1 MQNEEKAKEKFE
13 HITGLKVKKYGLFID
28 KNKPFLAAYPDGL
41 INSNAILEIK
51 CPYSAREI
59 TIDEAIKN
67 KIIDYLTI
75 NDENYIK
82 IKTSHPYYYQLQGQ
96 LHVTNRDIC

>member
-28 KNKPFLAAYPDGL
+28 KNKPFLAASPDGL

-67 KIIDYLTI
+67 KLLII
-75 NDENYIK
+75 
-82 IKTSHPYYYQLQGQ
+82 
-96 LHVTNRDIC
+96 